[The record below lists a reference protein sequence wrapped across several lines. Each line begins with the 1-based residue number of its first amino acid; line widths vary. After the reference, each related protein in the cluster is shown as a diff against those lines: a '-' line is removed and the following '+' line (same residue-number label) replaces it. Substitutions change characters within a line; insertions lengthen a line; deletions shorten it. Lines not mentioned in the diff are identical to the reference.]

1 MDSILNKIKIQ
12 KEEELRLLKRNP
24 PTLDSPPLIRDF
36 ITSLKAKTPAII
48 AEIKRASPS
57 KGVIREDFE
66 VASIAAIYERHGAAC
81 LSVLTDKH
89 FFQGDDSYL
98 ALAKEHC
105 KLPVLR
111 KDFIIDKAQ
120 IYQSRSLGADC
131 ILLIVAL
138 LDDHE
143 LYDFCQLAQELQ
155 MAVLVESHTQEE
167 LERALQLPTPLMG
180 INNRSLHTFQTD
192 IQLSID
198 LSHHIPKDRI
208 IIAESG
214 IESHQEVQ
222 LLQKHHI
229 NTFLVGES
237 LMRAEKIGEHLDKLI
252 YG

>member
-1 MDSILNKIKIQ
+1 MNSILNKIKIQ
-12 KEEELRLLKRNP
+12 KEEELRLLKKNP

-36 ITSLKAKTPAII
+36 ITSLKAKKPAII

-81 LSVLTDKH
+81 LSVLTDKY

-138 LDDHE
+138 LDDH
-143 LYDFCQLAQELQ
+143 
-155 MAVLVESHTQEE
+155 
-167 LERALQLPTPLMG
+167 
-180 INNRSLHTFQTD
+180 
-192 IQLSID
+192 
-198 LSHHIPKDRI
+198 
-208 IIAESG
+208 
-214 IESHQEVQ
+214 
-222 LLQKHHI
+222 
-229 NTFLVGES
+229 
-237 LMRAEKIGEHLDKLI
+237 
-252 YG
+252 